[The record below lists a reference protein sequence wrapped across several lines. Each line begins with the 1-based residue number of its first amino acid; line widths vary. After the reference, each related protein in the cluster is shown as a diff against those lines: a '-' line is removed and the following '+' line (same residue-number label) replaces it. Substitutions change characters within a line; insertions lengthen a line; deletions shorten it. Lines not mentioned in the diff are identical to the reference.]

1 MKLEAT
7 IVLSYRA
14 DSLAEAGSALDD
26 VLRRAYERADVE
38 VESVQL
44 NTPTTSGPVSLPA
57 VAPPP
62 PVPARVPRP
71 PSSDTGANGG
81 NDTAL

>member
-14 DSLAEAGSALDD
+14 DSLAEAGDALDD
-26 VLRRAYERADVE
+26 VLRRAYERPDME

-44 NTPTTSGPVSLPA
+44 NTPVTAGPVSLPE
-57 VAPPP
+57 VA
-62 PVPARVPRP
+62 ARPRSFP
-71 PSSDTGANGG
+71 IRLVTLCGSRCRT
-81 NDTAL
+81 